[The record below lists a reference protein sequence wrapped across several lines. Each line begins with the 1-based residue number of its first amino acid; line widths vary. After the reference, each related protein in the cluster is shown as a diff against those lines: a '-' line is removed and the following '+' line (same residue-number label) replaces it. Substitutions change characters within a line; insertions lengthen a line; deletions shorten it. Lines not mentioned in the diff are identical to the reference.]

1 MFVDGLSQTN
11 QPTNPCR
18 TSLLGS
24 LSGFPLRL
32 LPRLLP
38 RLCLPLLLLLL
49 SLLPLLHRLRLH
61 LCGFPWAG
69 HSQALRALRALR
81 ALQPVQSARPSA

>member
-49 SLLPLLHRLRLH
+49 SLLPLQHRLRLH
-61 LCGFPWAG
+61 LCGFLWAG
-69 HSQALRALRALR
+69 HSQALRALR